1 MMKKLVITLLAAT
14 ALAGCSRIDTG
25 NTGVEATFGQVKEQ
39 TLPPG
44 VYFSLFKTI
53 HEVNT
58 MEYGLEISDMSPKA
72 RDNVTLTDVDLTV
85 YFRVDPRNVS
95 KIMTRYAGDM
105 KWNSKTGSY
114 IVGHDLVARMARE
127 AIYNAFT
134 KYNASEM
141 HLRRA
146 ELAAAI
152 RENLQIETDAD
163 AGKGM
168 FEITNV
174 LVRNIVTDPRL
185 EEAIKQ
191 SAEVEFAVR
200 QRQQQ
205 QELARVEAERK
216 RIEAEGEAAAN
227 RIIAESIT
235 PALIELRR
243 IEAMS
248 NFAKQGTHT
257 VILPQNTT
265 PLIQVK

>member
-1 MMKKLVITLLAAT
+1 MKKLIVVLLAAS

-25 NTGVEATFGQVKEQ
+25 NTGVESTFGQVKEQ

-44 VYFSLFKTI
+44 VYFSMFKTI

-58 MEYGLEISDMSPKA
+58 MEFGLEINDMSPKA

-85 YFRVDPRNVS
+85 YFRVDSKNVA

-105 KWNSKTGSY
+105 KWNSKTDSY

-134 KYNASEM
+134 RYTASEM

-146 ELAAAI
+146 ELAATI
-152 RENLQIETDAD
+152 RENLQKETDND

-205 QELARVEAERK
+205 QELAKVEAERK

-243 IEAMS
+243 IEAMAG
-248 NFAKQGTHT
+248 FAKQGTHT
-257 VILPQNTT
+257 IVIPQGTT
-265 PLIQVK
+265 PLVQVK

>member
-1 MMKKLVITLLAAT
+1 MKKLIVTLLAAS

-25 NTGVEATFGQVKEQ
+25 NTGVESTFGQVKEQ

-58 MEYGLEISDMSPKA
+58 MEFGLEINDMSPKA
-72 RDNVTLTDVDLTV
+72 KDNVTLTDVDLTI
-85 YFRVDPRNVS
+85 YFRVDPKNVA

-105 KWNSKTGSY
+105 KWNSKTDSY

-134 KYNASEM
+134 KYTASEM

-146 ELAAAI
+146 ELANAI
-152 RENLQIETDAD
+152 RENLQKETDQD

-191 SAEVEFAVR
+191 SAEVEFTIR
-200 QRQQQ
+200 KRQ
-205 QELARVEAERK
+205 QELELAKAEAERK
-216 RIEAEGEAAAN
+216 RIEAEGEAVAN

-235 PALIELRR
+235 PQLIELRR
-243 IEAMS
+243 IEAMTG
-248 NFAKQGTHT
+248 FAKQGTHT

-265 PLIQVK
+265 PLVQIK

>member
-1 MMKKLVITLLAAT
+1 MKKLIVPLLAAAT
-14 ALAGCSRIDTG
+14 LAGCSRIDTG
-25 NTGVEATFGQVKEQ
+25 NTGVEATWGQVKEQ

-44 VYFSLFKTI
+44 VYFSLWKTI
-53 HEVNT
+53 YEVNT
-58 MEYGLEISDMSPKA
+58 MEFGLEINDMSPKA
-72 RDNVTLTDVDLTV
+72 RDNVTLTDVDLTI
-85 YFRVDPRNVS
+85 YFRVDPKNVA

-105 KWNSKTGSY
+105 KWNAKTDSY

-134 KYNASEM
+134 KYTASEM

-152 RENLQIETDAD
+152 RENLQKETDND

-191 SAEVEFAVR
+191 SAEVEFAIR
-200 QRQQQ
+200 KRQ
-205 QELARVEAERK
+205 QELELAKAEAERK
-216 RIEAEGEAAAN
+216 RIEAEGEAVAN

-235 PALIELRR
+235 PSLIELRR

-248 NFAKQGTHT
+248 GFAKHGTHT
-257 VILPQNTT
+257 IVIPQGTT
-265 PLIQVK
+265 PMIQVK

>member
-1 MMKKLVITLLAAT
+1 
-14 ALAGCSRIDTG
+14 
-25 NTGVEATFGQVKEQ
+25 
-39 TLPPG
+39 
-44 VYFSLFKTI
+44 
-53 HEVNT
+53 
-58 MEYGLEISDMSPKA
+58 
-72 RDNVTLTDVDLTV
+72 
-85 YFRVDPRNVS
+85 
-95 KIMTRYAGDM
+95 MT
-105 KWNSKTGSY
+105 
-114 IVGHDLVARMARE
+114 RE

-141 HLRRA
+141 HLRRV
-146 ELAAAI
+146 ELAGLI
-152 RENLQIETDAD
+152 RENLQKETDSD

-227 RIIAESIT
+227 RIIADSIT

-243 IEAMS
+243 IEAMTG
-248 NFAKQGTHT
+248 FARQGTHT
-257 VILPQNTT
+257 VILPQNTQ

>member
-1 MMKKLVITLLAAT
+1 MKKLIIALLAT
-14 ALAGCSRIDTG
+14 STLAGCSRIDTG
-25 NTGVEATFGQVKEQ
+25 NTGVESTFGQVKEQ

-58 MEYGLEISDMSPKA
+58 MEFGLEVDNMNPKA
-72 RDNVTLTDVDLTV
+72 KDNVTLTDVDLTI
-85 YFRVDPRNVS
+85 YFRVEPKNVA

-105 KWNSKTGSY
+105 KWNSKTDSY
-114 IVGHDLVARMARE
+114 IVGHDLIQRMARE

-134 KYNASEM
+134 KYTASEM

-146 ELAAAI
+146 ELAATI
-152 RENLQIETDAD
+152 RENLQKETDAD
-163 AGKGM
+163 AGVGM
-168 FEITNV
+168 FQITNV

-191 SAEVEFAVR
+191 SAEVEFAIR
-200 QRQQQ
+200 KRQ
-205 QELARVEAERK
+205 QELELAKAEAERK
-216 RIEAEGEAAAN
+216 RIEAEGEAVAN

-235 PALIELRR
+235 PQLIELRR
-243 IEAMS
+243 IEAMTG
-248 NFAKQGTHT
+248 FAKQGTHT

>member
-1 MMKKLVITLLAAT
+1 MKKLLVALLT
-14 ALAGCSRIDTG
+14 ASVLAGCSRIDTG

-53 HEVNT
+53 YEVNT
-58 MEYGLEISDMSPKA
+58 MEFGLEINDMSPKA
-72 RDNVTLTDVDLTV
+72 KDNVTLTDVDLTV
-85 YFRVDPRNVS
+85 YFRVDPKNVA

-105 KWNSKTGSY
+105 KWNSKTDSY

-146 ELAAAI
+146 ELASAI
-152 RENLQIETDAD
+152 RENLQRETDND

-168 FEITNV
+168 FDITNV

-191 SAEVEFAVR
+191 GFSETGKVPDDIKA
-200 QRQQQ
+200 
-205 QELARVEAERK
+205 LLGDGK
-216 RIEAEGEAAAN
+216 LGEAILTTMLRFQTGAAG
-227 RIIAESIT
+227 EPT
-235 PALIELRR
+235 ALQGALAAFRALGLEETARRSALEVQLLRR
-243 IEAMS
+243 GI
-248 NFAKQGTHT
+248 
-257 VILPQNTT
+257 
-265 PLIQVK
+265 

>member
-1 MMKKLVITLLAAT
+1 MKKIFIALMAAT
-14 ALAGCSRIDTG
+14 TLAGCSRIDTG
-25 NTGVEATFGQVKEQ
+25 KTGVESTFGQVKEQ

-53 HEVNT
+53 YEVNT
-58 MEYGLEISDMSPKA
+58 MEYGLEINDMSPKA

-85 YFRVDPRNVS
+85 YFRVDPKNVA
-95 KIMTRYAGDM
+95 KIMTRYAGDL
-105 KWNSKTGSY
+105 KWNSKTDSY

-134 KYNASEM
+134 KYTASEM

-152 RENLQIETDAD
+152 RENLQKETDND

-191 SAEVEFAVR
+191 SAEVEFAIR
-200 QRQQQ
+200 KRQ
-205 QELARVEAERK
+205 QELELAKAEAERK
-216 RIEAEGEAAAN
+216 RIEAEGEAIAN
-227 RIIAESIT
+227 AIIAKSIT
-235 PALIELRR
+235 PELIELRR
-243 IEAMS
+243 IEAMQG
-248 NFAKQGTHT
+248 FAKQGTHT

-265 PLIQVK
+265 PLVQVK

>member
-1 MMKKLVITLLAAT
+1 MKKLIAILLAAS

-25 NTGVEATFGQVKEQ
+25 NTGVESTFGQVKEQ

-44 VYFSLFKTI
+44 VYFSMFKTI

-58 MEYGLEISDMSPKA
+58 MEFGLEINDMSPKA
-72 RDNVTLTDVDLTV
+72 RDNVTLTDVDLTI
-85 YFRVDPRNVS
+85 YFRVDPKNVA

-105 KWNSKTGSY
+105 KWNSKTDSY
-114 IVGHDLVARMARE
+114 IVGHDLVTRMARE

-134 KYNASEM
+134 RYTASEM

-146 ELAAAI
+146 ELAATI
-152 RENLQIETDAD
+152 RENLQKETDND

-205 QELARVEAERK
+205 QELAKVEAERK

-227 RIIAESIT
+227 RIIADSIT

-243 IEAMS
+243 IEAMAG
-248 NFAKQGTHT
+248 FAKQGTHT
-257 VILPQNTT
+257 VVLPQNTT

>member
-1 MMKKLVITLLAAT
+1 MKKILIALLAAT

-25 NTGVEATFGQVKEQ
+25 NTGVESTFGQVKEQ

-53 HEVNT
+53 HEINT
-58 MEYGLEISDMSPKA
+58 MEFGLEVNDMSPKA
-72 RDNVTLTDVDLTV
+72 KDNVTLTDVDLTI
-85 YFRVDPRNVS
+85 YFRVDPKNVA

-105 KWNSKTGSY
+105 KWNSKTDSY

-134 KYNASEM
+134 KYTASEM

-146 ELAAAI
+146 ELANVI
-152 RENLQIETDAD
+152 RENLQKETDQD

-174 LVRNIVTDPRL
+174 LVRNIITDPRL

-191 SAEVEFAVR
+191 SAEVEFTIR
-200 QRQQQ
+200 KRQ
-205 QELARVEAERK
+205 QELVLAQAEADRK
-216 RIEAEGEAAAN
+216 KIEAEGEAVAN
-227 RIIAESIT
+227 YIIAKSIT
-235 PALIELRR
+235 PELIELRR
-243 IEAMS
+243 IEAMAG
-248 NFAKQGTHT
+248 FAKQGTHT
-257 VILPQNTT
+257 IVIPQGTS